1 MINDGAQGPEL
12 KMLSEKK
19 RKAGGRATQRTPC
32 PLISHNRVSMSRLR
46 AEFASEEDGSILVF
60 SLFIFIAMVMVGG
73 LAYDLMRHE
82 QIRTHMQNVAD
93 SATLAAANLNNE
105 FDPEFVVRDYFEA
118 SGFGDHLGG
127 IPQNTDPSLLDPDDD
142 GNTNDSG
149 ISVQETT
156 NSRLVK
162 ATAGLRFGTAFMR
175 LAGVDTL
182 DVHVASTARQ
192 DKGDIEISMV
202 LDVSGSMRGSRVTR
216 MKSAAKQFVDT
227 VLPDESIDE
236 AERPTISLVP
246 YNDMV
251 NLGAV
256 AAPYFNLEETHDYSN
271 CARMPPSSFS
281 SPVLNLNNEIER
293 IGHFDRFYE
302 TTDSPITNPQ
312 CPTDDTNSIML
323 HSADADALKDHI
335 DDLEAD
341 GWTAISLGAKF
352 GAALL
357 DGSTRNATNAMQTD
371 GHLAERAIGLPKDYV
386 ETSGARNTKV
396 LVLMTDGENTRQ
408 YDLKRKF
415 KTGMS
420 NVYYAPGYK
429 DMFRNDV
436 SAAYAV
442 YVPERASSGLKPWWH
457 PFRGRYYKKNP
468 FIGWKGG
475 GYHYQLTNTELFHL
489 ASIEHIGH
497 KIYGNSVPGYSDYI
511 YYSNGYPYSNAHEIY
526 VYNQD
531 LNTQTRAICDASKNA
546 GITIYSVA
554 FSAPSAGENLMKYC
568 ASSAA
573 HYYEVD
579 NDSIVLAFEAI
590 GRNIN
595 QLKLT
600 Q

>member
-1 MINDGAQGPEL
+1 
-12 KMLSEKK
+12 MLSEEK
-19 RKAGGRATQRTPC
+19 RLAGGLATQKAPRR
-32 PLISHNRVSMSRLR
+32 LISGTKHQRIKTRTG
-46 AEFASEEDGSILVF
+46 FASDEDGGIIVF
-60 SLFIFIAMVMVGG
+60 SLFMFMAMLMVGG

-82 QIRTHMQNVAD
+82 QIRTQMQGIAD
-93 SATLAAANLNNE
+93 NATLAAANLNND
-105 FDPEFVVRDYFEA
+105 FDPDFVVRDFFEA

-127 IPQNTDPSLLDPDDD
+127 LSQNTDPSLLGPDDEGD
-142 GNTNDSG
+142 GYDNG
-149 ISVQETT
+149 VFVQESV
-156 NSRLVK
+156 NSRLVSAK
-162 ATAGLRFGTAFMR
+162 AGLQFDTAFMR
-175 LAGVDTL
+175 MVGLDTL
-182 DVHVASTARQ
+182 DVKVASTARQ

-202 LDVSGSMRGSRVTR
+202 LDVSGSMQGSRVTR
-216 MKSAAKQFVDT
+216 MKSAAKQFIDT
-227 VLPDESIDE
+227 VLPDENIDE

-256 AAPYFNLEETHDYSN
+256 AAPYFNLEETHDYSH
-271 CARMPPSSFS
+271 CARLPSNSFS
-281 SPVLNLNNEIER
+281 SPVLNLSNEIER
-293 IGHFDRFYE
+293 IGHFDRFNE
-302 TTDSPITNPQ
+302 TTDSPIISPQ

-323 HSADADALKDHI
+323 HSANADDLKDHI
-335 DDLEAD
+335 DELEAD

-357 DGSTRNATNAMQTD
+357 DGSTRDATNAMQAD
-371 GHLAERAIGLPKDYV
+371 GHLAERAIDLPKDYV

-396 LVLMTDGENTRQ
+396 LVLMTDGANTRQ
-408 YDLKRKF
+408 YDLKRQF

-429 DMFRNDV
+429 NYFRNGV

-442 YVPERASSGLKPWWH
+442 YIPEFADSGRPWWF
-457 PFRGRYYKKNP
+457 PYYGSYYSQNP
-468 FIGWKGG
+468 FVSWEQN
-475 GYHYQLTNTELFHL
+475 HYQLANTELFHR

-497 KIYGNSVPGYSDYI
+497 EIYGTGVPGYSDYI

-526 VYNQD
+526 ISYGD
-531 LNTQTRAICDASKNA
+531 LDTQTRGICDASKNA
-546 GITIYSVA
+546 GITIYAVA
-554 FSAPSAGENLMKYC
+554 FSAPSAGEDLMRYC

-579 NDSIVLAFEAI
+579 SDSIVLAFEAI

>member
-1 MINDGAQGPEL
+1 
-12 KMLSEKK
+12 MLSERK
-19 RKAGGRATQRTPC
+19 RLAGGLAMQKAPRRLMSWTKRQRIKT
-32 PLISHNRVSMSRLR
+32 RTG
-46 AEFASEEDGSILVF
+46 FASDEDGGIIVF
-60 SLFIFIAMVMVGG
+60 SLFIFMAMLMVGG

-82 QIRTHMQNVAD
+82 QIRTQLQSVAD
-93 SATLAAANLNNE
+93 NATLAAANLNNDFE
-105 FDPEFVVRDYFEA
+105 PDFVVRDFFEA

-127 IPQNTDPSLLDPDDD
+127 VSENTDPSLLDPND
-142 GNTNDSG
+142 GNDGYDNG
-149 ISVQETT
+149 VFVEESV
-156 NSRLVK
+156 NSRLVSAK
-162 ATAGLRFGTAFMR
+162 AGLRFGTVFMR
-175 LAGVDTL
+175 MVGVDSL
-182 DVHVASTARQ
+182 DVQVASTARQ

-251 NLGAV
+251 NLGAI
-256 AAPYFNLEETHDYSN
+256 AAPYFNLEETHAYSN
-271 CARMPPSSFS
+271 CARMPPSTFS

-302 TTDSPITNPQ
+302 TTDSPIISPQ

-357 DGSTRNATNAMQTD
+357 DGSTRNATNAMQAD

-396 LVLMTDGENTRQ
+396 LVLMTDGANTRQ

-429 DMFRNDV
+429 NMFRNDV

-457 PFRGRYYKKNP
+457 PFRGRYYWQNP
-468 FIGWKGG
+468 FVGWRGG
-475 GYHYQLTNTELFHL
+475 KTTFN
-489 ASIEHIGH
+489 
-497 KIYGNSVPGYSDYI
+497 
-511 YYSNGYPYSNAHEIY
+511 
-526 VYNQD
+526 
-531 LNTQTRAICDASKNA
+531 
-546 GITIYSVA
+546 
-554 FSAPSAGENLMKYC
+554 
-568 ASSAA
+568 
-573 HYYEVD
+573 
-579 NDSIVLAFEAI
+579 
-590 GRNIN
+590 
-595 QLKLT
+595 
-600 Q
+600 